1 MAHNCKRPQSGHQ
14 ICAEHMLTKDGLRYR
29 FKKQMQDTF
38 ELDEL
43 QELFEMM
50 KHTMLPADKT
60 IPLDDRPHS
69 LIERIARGGVA
80 T

>member
-1 MAHNCKRPQSGHQ
+1 
-14 ICAEHMLTKDGLRYR
+14 
-29 FKKQMQDTF
+29 MQDTF